1 MKGKN
6 LAVDLLIS
14 IPIIFLFL
22 LFIYKLIEILTLK
35 DKPDDKIK
43 KTLILAFIFGI
54 IALAL
59 GYYVFGKS
67 GIKNRPVKIG
77 LIVGAVILIF
87 QSLITNWDKLQHDV
101 RLMFIGIVF
110 ALAIFVSYIYRS
122 K

>member
-1 MKGKN
+1 M
-6 LAVDLLIS
+6 
-14 IPIIFLFL
+14 
-22 LFIYKLIEILTLK
+22 
-35 DKPDDKIK
+35 
-43 KTLILAFIFGI
+43 ILAFIFGI
-54 IALAL
+54 VALAL

-110 ALAIFVSYIYRS
+110 ALAIFVSYIYKS
-122 K
+122 D